1 MKNSRFRI
9 PLTTEFRTAAA
20 ILSLS
25 LMQTHG
31 NAASAGLAEIGK
43 AFPHLS
49 QTTISFVLTTVGISI
64 VPAMLLAGAL
74 AVKVGQKRLI
84 LIGFTMTLVFGL
96 SSFFIRDF
104 GLLLA
109 ARALTGFGTGLIS
122 PFQASSIP
130 RHFQGYAAQRMF
142 GLQSAGVSILGVFY
156 GLAGGYLSS
165 LRWNYG
171 FLVYLVAFA
180 GIALVTAWLPADR
193 SRDLPAEPARHP
205 FRLNR
210 VLVYLT
216 SMHSLFAICLFQYAS
231 GVAYLLV
238 ENNTGNASTAGTYVA
253 LFSLG
258 AFSTSILF
266 GRLHRRFGLSVLP
279 WGYVL
284 AAFGLL
290 LIGLVPGL
298 AAGYAGSLAIGSSL
312 GVIMPTVSNHLTTVY
327 RKSNPTL
334 SVAIFMGAFFT
345 VQLVSPYILQ
355 VISLLPGG
363 GTEAGKF
370 LYAGSGVALLAIV
383 SSFTWKKYL
392 LTEGSPAEGTA
403 V

>member
-1 MKNSRFRI
+1 MKDRLRLK
-9 PLTTEFRTAAA
+9 LTPEFRTAAA

-43 AFPHLS
+43 AFPQLS

-84 LIGFTMTLVFGL
+84 LIGFSMTLVFGL

-122 PFQASSIP
+122 PFQASTIP
-130 RHFQGYAAQRMF
+130 RHFHGYAAQRLF
-142 GLQSAGVSILGVFY
+142 GLQSAGVSMLGAFY
-156 GLAGGYLSS
+156 GLVGGYLSS

-171 FLVYLVAFA
+171 FLVYVVALA
-180 GIALVTAWLPADR
+180 GITLVTAWLPADR
-193 SRDLPAEPARHP
+193 SRDMPAEPARLP

-210 VLVYLT
+210 VIIYLT
-216 SMHSLFAICLFQYAS
+216 SMHSLFAVCLFQYAS

-238 ENNTGNASTAGTYVA
+238 ENGTGDASTAGTYVA
-253 LFSLG
+253 FFSLG

-284 AAFGLL
+284 AAIGLL

-298 AAGYAGSLAIGSSL
+298 AAGYAGSLATGSSL
-312 GVIMPTVSNHLTTVY
+312 GVMMPTVSNHLTTVY

-345 VQLVSPYILQ
+345 VQLVSPYILR
-355 VISLLPGG
+355 VLSLLPGG
-363 GTEAGKF
+363 STEAGKF
-370 LYAGSGVALLAIV
+370 LYAGSGVAMLAVV
-383 SSFTWKKYL
+383 SAFTWKKFL
-392 LTEGSPAEGTA
+392 LTEVPPAGEVA
-403 V
+403 A